1 MNSKLWG
8 IFVVLVVLLLGVFG
22 AIYIAPPEQSNK
34 VATQYIHYYPEPRSV
49 PEFTLTDK
57 NGEPFT
63 EASLQGHWSLV
74 FVGYTYCP
82 DICPTTLASLARVY
96 PKLKALESQFPL
108 QVVFISVDPQRD
120 SIARL
125 NEFISYFNQDFIAA
139 TASHETLFPL
149 TRSMGLIYALVD
161 SSENTNY
168 LVDHSASVVVV
179 NPQGK
184 VVGRFKPN
192 TQPGELTV
200 SDAKQIATDMPIL
213 LKGL

>member
-1 MNSKLWG
+1 MNAKLWG
-8 IFVVLVVLLLGVFG
+8 IFAVVVILVAGIFG
-22 AIYIAPPEQSNK
+22 AIYIAPPAQNNPVE
-34 VATQYIHYYPEPRSV
+34 TQYIQYYPKLRDV
-49 PEFTLTDK
+49 PEFTFTDQH
-57 NGEPFT
+57 GQPFT
-63 EASLQGHWSLV
+63 QDSLRSHWSLV

-96 PKLKALESQFPL
+96 PKLQAIPSEYPL

-125 NEFISYFNQDFIAA
+125 NEFIAYFNQDFIAV
-139 TASHETLFPL
+139 TADHESLFPM
-149 TRSMGLIYALVD
+149 TRSLGLIYALVD

-179 NPQGK
+179 NPQGQ

-192 TQPGELTV
+192 TQTGELAV